1 MSTFWITAVWI
12 VIAFGALLVPLAI
25 YDIFQKKHTIL
36 RNYPVVG
43 HLRYLLEKI
52 GPELRQYVVA
62 SNEEERPF
70 NRDERRWV
78 YATAKQQNAYFG
90 FGTDAEVLKP
100 GHITIRHS
108 PFPLG
113 HAVPEGAPV
122 PSGKILGGWRNRPG
136 KFRPP
141 SVVNISAMS
150 FGSLSWSAVHALN
163 EGAMKA
169 NCMHNTG
176 EGGISDCHRQ
186 GADLIYQVGTGYF
199 GCRDE
204 NGQFSIERFEET
216 IKSANVKVVEI
227 KLSQGA
233 KPGVGGFLPGAKVT
247 QVIAKA
253 RGVPVGI
260 DVASPSRHTAFSNV
274 EELVE
279 FVEKLA
285 DVSGLP
291 VGIKSAVGQE
301 QFWTDLANRM
311 AQTKTGP
318 DFVTVD
324 GAEGGTGAAP
334 LVFSDH
340 VALPFWQAFA
350 VVHSAFG
357 EADLHEKVVFIGSGK
372 LGYPA
377 PAAMALNVGV
387 DLVNVAR
394 EAMMSIGC
402 IQAQR
407 CHTGHCP
414 TGVATQ
420 GGWLSRGLDPT
431 LKSERLANYV
441 RGLRKDLL
449 RLADA
454 CGVEHPGLI
463 GPDNIGM
470 VNTQGTLVP
479 VHELYGLDRDCTHS
493 EGRMES
499 LRTCMGKAA

>member
-1 MSTFWITAVWI
+1 MSTFLTV
-12 VIAFGALLVPLAI
+12 VIWVLIGIGALLVLVAI
-25 YDIFQKKHTIL
+25 HDIFQKKHTIL
-36 RNYPVVG
+36 RNFPIVG
-43 HLRYLLEKI
+43 HLRFFLEKI

-62 SNEEERPF
+62 SNDEERPF

-78 YATAKQQNAYFG
+78 YATAKQENAYFG

-113 HAVPEGAPV
+113 NAVPEGAPV
-122 PSGKILGGWRNRPG
+122 PSGKILGEWHNRKG

-141 SVVNISAMS
+141 SVVNVSAMS
-150 FGSLSWSAVHALN
+150 FGSLSWSAIHALN

-186 GADLIYQVGTGYF
+186 GGDLIYQVGTGYF
-199 GCRDE
+199 GCRDTE
-204 NGQFSIERFEET
+204 GQFSVERFAET
-216 IKSANVKVVEI
+216 VQSAPVKAVEI

-233 KPGVGGFLPGAKVT
+233 KPGVGGLLPGAKVT
-247 QVIAKA
+247 QTIADA
-253 RGVPVGI
+253 RGVPVGV
-260 DVASPSRHTAFSNV
+260 DVASPSRHKAFSNV
-274 EELVE
+274 DELLE
-279 FVEKLA
+279 FVEQLA
-285 DVSGLP
+285 EVSGVP

-301 QFWTDLANRM
+301 WFWTELATRM
-311 AQTKTGP
+311 AATKTGP

-324 GAEGGTGAAP
+324 GSEGGTGAAP

-340 VALPFWQAFA
+340 VALPFWQAFS
-350 VVHSAFG
+350 VVHKAFG
-357 EADLHEKVVFIGSGK
+357 EANLHEKIVFIGSGK

-387 DLVNVAR
+387 DMINVAR

-420 GGWLSRGLDPT
+420 DKWLARGIDPT

-463 GPDNIGM
+463 GAENIAM
-470 VNTQGTLVP
+470 VTTDGTLMP
-479 VHELYGLDRDCTHS
+479 VHELYKLDQDCTHS
-493 EGRMES
+493 EVRKEG
-499 LRTCMGKAA
+499 LRSCISAVA

>member
-1 MSTFWITAVWI
+1 MSTFFTVIIWILVGIGAFLAV
-12 VIAFGALLVPLAI
+12 VAI
-25 YDIFQKKHTIL
+25 HDIFQKKHTIL
-36 RNYPVVG
+36 RIYPVVG
-43 HLRYLLEKI
+43 HLRFFLEKI

-62 SNEEERPF
+62 SNNEERPF

-78 YATAKQQNAYFG
+78 YATSKQENAYFG
-90 FGTDAEVLKP
+90 FGTDAEVLAP

-122 PSGKILGGWRNRPG
+122 PSGKIMGGWRDRPG
-136 KFRPP
+136 KFQPP
-141 SVVNISAMS
+141 SVVNVSAMS
-150 FGSLSWSAVHALN
+150 FGSLSWSAIHSLN

-186 GADLIYQVGTGYF
+186 GGDLIYQVGTGYF
-199 GCRDE
+199 GCRNED
-204 NGQFSIERFEET
+204 GQFSIERFEET
-216 IKSANVKVVEI
+216 VKTANVKAVEI

-233 KPGVGGFLPGAKVT
+233 KPGVGGLLPGAKVT
-247 QVIAKA
+247 PTIAKA

-260 DVASPSRHTAFSNV
+260 DVASPSRHKAFSNV
-274 EELVE
+274 PELLE

-301 QFWTDLANRM
+301 GFWTELANTM
-311 AQTKTGP
+311 ASTQTGP

-350 VVHSAFG
+350 VVHRAFG
-357 EADLHEKVVFIGSGK
+357 EANLHEKVLFIGSGK

-387 DLVNVAR
+387 DMINVAR
-394 EAMMSIGC
+394 EAMMAIGC

-420 GGWLSRGLDPT
+420 GRWLSRGVDPT

-441 RGLRKDLL
+441 KGLRKDLL

-463 GPDNIGM
+463 GAENISVVDTNGM
-470 VNTQGTLVP
+470 LMP
-479 VHELYGLDRDCTHS
+479 VHELYGIDSNCTHS
-493 EGRMES
+493 EGRMVG
-499 LRTCMGKAA
+499 LRTCMSDAA